1 MALLTIDP
9 RNVPLEGRHLVGSL
23 LAGEFFGLPPG
34 DPIKPTGS
42 VDYDLHAARDDD
54 DLIVTGSLNA
64 RFVLECVRCLEA
76 FDHLAT
82 LDPYK
87 LEIPIENDQIIDLTE
102 VIREDILLSLPS
114 YPRCEDGN
122 VSPREC
128 SAEGRFDAGSHEPIA
143 KPPSESSTGVWDALD
158 ELKS

>member
-1 MALLTIDP
+1 MARLVIDP
-9 RNVPLEGRHLVGSL
+9 RNIPLEGRHLLGSL
-23 LAGEFFGLPPG
+23 HAGEFFALAPNDPVRPMGL
-34 DPIKPTGS
+34 
-42 VDYDLHAARDDD
+42 VEYDLHANRDDN
-54 DLIVTGSLNA
+54 DLIVTGSLRA
-64 RFVLECVRCLEA
+64 RFSLECVRCLES
-76 FDHLAT
+76 FEHLAI
-82 LDPYK
+82 LEPYR

-128 SAEGRFDAGSHEPIA
+128 SAEGRFEPGSPEPLDET
-143 KPPSESSTGVWDALD
+143 PTESPTGVWDALD